1 MKQDQ
6 FEVEDQEICAAL
18 MDSIDDYIYIGDLT
32 NDKYLISQN
41 MLDDFD
47 LPGRIVD
54 DLVAMWGA
62 LIHEKDKARFFKSI
76 EDMLDGKTDSHN
88 EEYQIR
94 NRQGQYI
101 WVHCRGRL
109 YRDPQSDA
117 PRSFVGIVK
126 KPTSIGKID
135 QVTGLHTHEKYV
147 EAIEGLVAAGTFS
160 KAGIILLG
168 IDDFSRINTLK
179 THHFGDI
186 VLRYVAQDL
195 MKMLPPGTM
204 LYRFDGDQFAI
215 LLPEGSRAALFKI
228 YEKIQNYTME
238 PHIAEG
244 QEYNFTISAGAVCFS
259 EIGLIEEDV
268 EKCAAIALREAK
280 VMGKNRCVFFAP
292 EMLDYKV
299 REQKILQELAVSVRE
314 DFRGFYLAYQPITDA
329 TDLTV
334 IGAEA
339 LLRYQSDTYGAL
351 GPDEFIPLLE
361 NTGWILPVGR
371 WVLSQS
377 IKTCVRWREKIDDFT
392 INVNVS
398 CRQFKDDGFAS
409 VVEEEL
415 RRYGLPPQ
423 CLTLEMTETYF
434 VTNKENLAATVSCLH
449 ELGCRIAMD
458 DFGTGYSS
466 LGRLTEFNIDVV
478 KIDRLFVQSL
488 NANHYNYSFVE
499 AVIRLCH
506 RAGMKVC
513 IEGVETAVQQQAVSA
528 LRADSLQGF
537 YVSRPVDP
545 ENFEEQFIEY
555 PDCMVAKAAPKNIP
569 SQYLR
574 MSGDKDLLL
583 SMMDAVP
590 LALNLWNQNYQ
601 NVECNQAAVKLFGL
615 REEAEYL
622 DRFFELSPEFQPDG
636 QPSMQKAKDK
646 IREAFEQGES
656 IFYWMHCRLNG
667 ELIPCEVVLIRLSYK
682 NEYIVA
688 GYTRDLRGHDLQAE
702 KEFLDLTGLH
712 EELH

>member
-147 EAIEGLVAAGTFS
+147 EAIEGLAAAGAFS

-268 EKCAAIALREAK
+268 EKCAAIALKEAK
-280 VMGKNRCVFFAP
+280 GMGKNRCVFFAP

-377 IKTCVRWREKIDDFT
+377 IKTCVRWREKIDNFT

-434 VTNKENLAATVSCLH
+434 VTNKENLAATVSYLH

-513 IEGVETAVQQQAVSA
+513 IEGVETAVQQQNVSA

-555 PDCMVAKAAPKNIP
+555 PDCMAAKAAPKNIP

-667 ELIPCEVVLIRLSYK
+667 ELIPCEVVLTRLSYK
-682 NEYIVA
+682 NEYVVA

>member
-1 MKQDQ
+1 MKQDN
-6 FEVEDQEICAAL
+6 FEVEDREIYAAL
-18 MDSIDDYIYIGDLT
+18 MESIDDYVYIGDLT
-32 NDKYLISQN
+32 SDKYFISQN
-41 MLDDFD
+41 MLDDFE
-47 LPGRIVD
+47 LPGRMVD
-54 DLVAMWGA
+54 DLVSAWGA
-62 LIHEKDKARFFKSI
+62 LIHEKDKARFFNSI
-76 EDMLDGKTDSHN
+76 QDMLDGRTDSHN

-109 YRDPQSDA
+109 YRDQESGR

-147 EAIEGLVAAGTFS
+147 EAIEGMAAAGVMS
-160 KAGIILLG
+160 KAGMILLG

-215 LLPEGSRAALFKI
+215 LLPVGNRATLFRI
-228 YEKIQNYTME
+228 YEKIQNFTIE
-238 PHIAEG
+238 PHFAEG
-244 QEYNFTISAGAVCFS
+244 QEYSFTISAGAVCFS

-268 EKCAAIALREAK
+268 EKCAAIALKEAK
-280 VMGKNRCVFFAP
+280 AMGKNRCVFFAP

-299 REQKILQELAVSVRE
+299 REQKILQELAGSVRE
-314 DFRGFYLAYQPITDA
+314 EFQGFHLAYQPITDA

-339 LLRYQSDTYGAL
+339 LLRFHSDTYGAL

-361 NTGWILPVGR
+361 NTGCIFPVGR
-371 WVLSQS
+371 WVLSQA

-398 CRQFKDDGFAS
+398 CLQFKDDSFAS

-415 RRYGLPPQ
+415 KRYGLPPRY
-423 CLTLEMTETYF
+423 LTLEMTETYF
-434 VTNKENLAATVSCLH
+434 VTNKENLAATISYLH
-449 ELGCRIAMD
+449 ELGCKIAMD

-513 IEGVETAVQQQAVSA
+513 IEGVETALQQQNVSA
-528 LRADSLQGF
+528 LHADSLQGF
-537 YVSRPVDP
+537 YVSRPVPP
-545 ENFEEQFIEY
+545 EDFQQNFIEH
-555 PDCMVAKAAPKNIP
+555 PDCMFAKAAPKNIP

-636 QPSMQKAKDK
+636 LPSMQKARDK
-646 IREAFEQGES
+646 IKEAFEQGKS
-656 IFYWMHCRLNG
+656 VFYWIHCRLDG
-667 ELIPCEVVLIRLSYK
+667 ESIPCEVVLTRLSYK
-682 NEYIVA
+682 NEYVVA
-688 GYTRDLRGHDLQAE
+688 GYTKDLREHDLQAE
-702 KEFLDLTGLH
+702 KEFLDLVGL
-712 EELH
+712 